1 MVGAGGDVG
10 EVEAFDDPDFGAE
23 HNLMGFDDVFAV
35 AADAKVVDAD
45 GADLVVDEVAG
56 GVLADGDEV
65 GVEVVEGPAV
75 GGVGGF
81 EEEAFAGLEV
91 VGGEVGGGD
100 LAGDV
105 GEVEDAT
112 GADDGIEG
120 ELVHGFA
127 VRDEV
132 AGGVHVGGGVGGEV
146 EVGEVA
152 GGAVVHADGLVDEA
166 GGIAGPGGHVVTEGG
181 GDVDPVHFGF
191 RFAVLGS
198 QFLVGECR
206 VERGRGSF
214 DRIYKIVRIDRI
226 FWGGIGC

>member
-1 MVGAGGDVG
+1 MVGAGGDLG

-23 HNLMGFDDVFAV
+23 HDLMGFDDVFAV
-35 AADAKVVDAD
+35 AADAEVVDAD

-56 GVLADGDEV
+56 SVLADGDEV
-65 GVEVVEGPAV
+65 GVKVVEGPAV

-81 EEEAFAGLEV
+81 EEQTFAGLEV

-166 GGIAGPGGHVVTEGG
+166 GGIAGPGGHVVAEGG

-191 RFAVLGS
+191 RFSVLGS

-214 DRIYKIVRIDRI
+214 DRIYKIGRIDRI
-226 FWGGIGC
+226 FWGGIGG